1 MPTPIVLHPRSLHLP
16 SPQIAK
22 RMGQIIA
29 QRNHRRKYTTKDI
42 ERDLEPVRRAWRR
55 YRKSYDKMAVH
66 GFLQAVYTL
75 VLEWKHIKRSRAM
88 AGRLLQIQEAPSYM
102 VAEPFSLV
110 IHAANRHIDP
120 RSRSKWSR
128 SLRFAAREKV
138 RARKL
143 GRFIRRRGGV
153 NACARLLKSRRV

>member
-1 MPTPIVLHPRSLHLP
+1 MPIPIVLHPRSLHLP

-66 GFLQAVYTL
+66 DFLQAVYTL
-75 VLEWKHIKRSRAM
+75 VLEWRHIKRSRART
-88 AGRLLQIQEAPSYM
+88 GRLLQMQQAPSYM

-110 IHAANRHIDP
+110 ILSASKHLDH
-120 RSRSKWSR
+120 RSRSKWAR
-128 SLRFAAREKV
+128 TLRFAARE
-138 RARKL
+138 
-143 GRFIRRRGGV
+143 
-153 NACARLLKSRRV
+153 